1 MILPWLSMG
10 EAMKLAPR
18 AENLMERIALIA
30 NLVPRPLLD
39 TQIAFTAARA
49 IMVAAEVGL
58 FEALGKG
65 NQTAEAVAAVC
76 GTDPKATKHL
86 LECLVGIGYASWRDG
101 KYDLPASMR
110 KWLLRSSPSSVV
122 AKLAFQSLEWDLVGK
137 IGEFVR
143 NGKPLDFHSHMNAQE
158 WAIYQDGMRDVAANP
173 AVELAKRM
181 PVPQGATRLL
191 DIGGSHGLYS
201 TELCKRH
208 PALVATI
215 LELPGAVDRASEIAQ
230 QEGLG
235 ERVKHKIGD
244 ALADDLGEA
253 TFDVV
258 MINNLV
264 HHFSPEQNADLA
276 RRVARALAPGGVY
289 AIGDFIRASHPGAGG
304 GIPAVMDLYFALT
317 SASGTW
323 ALDEI
328 ASWQR
333 GAGLMPMKTI
343 QFPSLPGWASL
354 PAAKSK

>member
-1 MILPWLSMG
+1 
-10 EAMKLAPR
+10 MKLAPR

-30 NLVPRPLLD
+30 NLAPRPLLD

-65 NQTAEAVAAVC
+65 DQTAGAIAAKC
-76 GTDPKATKHL
+76 GTDPNATKHL

-101 KYDLPASMR
+101 KFGLPRSMR
-110 KWLLRSSPSSVV
+110 KWLLKSSPSSIV
-122 AKLAFQSLEWDLVGK
+122 AKLAFQSMEWDFVAK
-137 IGEFVR
+137 IGQFVR
-143 NGKPLDFHSHMNAQE
+143 SGKPLDIHSHMNAQE

-181 PVPQGATRLL
+181 PVPQG
-191 DIGGSHGLYS
+191 SHGLFS

-215 LELPGAVDRASEIAQ
+215 LELPGAVDRATEIAQ

-235 ERVKHKIGD
+235 ARVKHKIGD
-244 ALADDLGEA
+244 ALSDDLGEA

-264 HHFSPEQNADLA
+264 HHFSPEQNANLA

-289 AIGDFIRASHPGAGG
+289 AIGDFLRASHPGAGG

-323 ALDEI
+323 APDEI

-333 GAGLMPMKTI
+333 GAGLMPLKTI
-343 QFPSLPGWASL
+343 QFPSLPGWVSL